1 MLIIISSSRRVMT
14 LTVMVVGVQQ
24 RRQSTIQVKYI
35 KILAK
40 NFVQLSGKK
49 HFDLFELE
57 KIVDLDFFEI
67 FEKLLTKNFFLD
79 LYNHF
84 PGASIAAATAVSP
97 LARRVVNTPL
107 SMAYRKFALEV
118 KTAVVKDFSIFFSSF
133 CLI

>member
-1 MLIIISSSRRVMT
+1 MII
-14 LTVMVVGVQQ
+14 LTNNQ
-24 RRQSTIQVKYI
+24 
-35 KILAK
+35 
-40 NFVQLSGKK
+40 NFLCNYQEKK
-49 HFDLFELE
+49 TFDLFELE
-57 KIVDLDFFEI
+57 KIDDLDFFEI

-118 KTAVVKDFSIFFSSF
+118 KTAVVKDFSIFFFEFLLDLDFFQISM
-133 CLI
+133 